1 VINSRQHFK
10 HSNEEKFPTI
20 VFSRINNNDGENDPS
35 LSVDSLGKDVSFSRL
50 IVIAHRTET
59 EERSMIEKTR
69 SFTQHEFHQK
79 ESLRREE
86 NNSCAYVPPSSMI
99 RRAE

>member
-1 VINSRQHFK
+1 LSLPIEQKPKNKPVEV
-10 HSNEEKFPTI
+10 HSHPTLTPEKDI
-20 VFSRINNNDGENDPS
+20 
-35 LSVDSLGKDVSFSRL
+35 
-50 IVIAHRTET
+50 
-59 EERSMIEKTR
+59 RSMIEKTR

-99 RRAE
+99 RRAEQLAYLLVSLGGQVF